1 MVKGNNSTDRRYN
14 RVLSRQGKKQDM
26 LRGILFGLL
35 CVTLGVVV
43 VAVVRNPVP
52 NTPALVETPVE
63 TPVATPAP
71 VEDPEVVEEPVEVET
86 PVETAED
93 PAPEPPA
100 PSPVTDTTGP
110 DGAEIAEPVLET
122 PADTPVELPEPSE
135 DPARPVEEAPVAP
148 SEPETVPAP
157 ETLETP
163 VAPVLDLDG
172 PVEPAAPAPA
182 DETPA
187 VPAFEDRPIDTEL
200 PSTNTPSEGAE
211 ITAPEAVTPE
221 PAPEP
226 TPAPAE
232 EEVIIILPEN
242 IPAADRPSVL
252 RVPVPGGGLAVP
264 DVRTGRLPTVGDD
277 AVAEDADPE
286 EFAPADTGA
295 LSANAVPF
303 LREPAADL
311 FSVILIDV
319 GEDGL
324 DRDALTTFSFPVTFA
339 IDATRPDAA
348 EAASIYRASGY
359 EVILIPGPLPEGA
372 NARDVETNFE
382 QFLSIVPVAVAV
394 MDAPEGR
401 AQTNR
406 NQLQALTAILSATGH
421 GLVSMDQGLNTAA
434 QVAATAGVP
443 HGLIFRTL
451 DADRENASTVQR
463 YLDRAAFKAGQ
474 EGSVV
479 MIGHTYDETVKG
491 LFSWALEG
499 KSESI
504 QLAPI
509 SAILTDQ

>member
-43 VAVVRNPVP
+43 VAVIRNPVP
-52 NTPALVETPVE
+52 NTPAVVETPVE
-63 TPVATPAP
+63 PAEPAETPAP
-71 VEDPEVVEEPVEVET
+71 VSEPEVVEEPVEVET
-86 PVETAED
+86 PVETVE
-93 PAPEPPA
+93 EPA

-110 DGAEIAEPVLET
+110 DGAEIAEPAVEAPVET
-122 PADTPVELPEPSE
+122 PVALPEPTE

-163 VAPVLDLDG
+163 VAPVLDTDG
-172 PVEPAAPAPA
+172 PVEPAAPVPA

-200 PSTNTPSEGAE
+200 PSTNTPSEGSE

-221 PAPEP
+221 P
-226 TPAPAE
+226 TPAPVE

-421 GLVSMDQGLNTAA
+421 GLVLMDQGLNTAQ

-443 HGLIFRTL
+443 HSLVFRTL
-451 DADRENASTVQR
+451 DAERENASTVQR

-499 KSESI
+499 KGESI

>member
-1 MVKGNNSTDRRYN
+1 MVKGNNGTDRRYD
-14 RVLSRQGKKQDM
+14 RVLGRQGKKQDM

-43 VAVVRNPVP
+43 VAVMRNPVP
-52 NTPALVETPVE
+52 SRPVAVEQPVV
-63 TPVATPAP
+63 TPVAPDEATP
-71 VEDPEVVEEPVEVET
+71 T
-86 PVETAED
+86 
-93 PAPEPPA
+93 
-100 PSPVTDTTGP
+100 PSPVTDASGP
-110 DGAEIAEPVLET
+110 DGAEIAD
-122 PADTPVELPEPSE
+122 PASEAPVEAPVDLPEPSE
-135 DPARPVEEAPVAP
+135 EATRPVDEAPVAP

-157 ETLETP
+157 EALETP
-163 VAPVLDLDG
+163 VAPVLNPDG
-172 PVEPAAPAPA
+172 PAEPAVPVPA

-187 VPAFEDRPIDTEL
+187 VPAFDDRPIDTEL
-200 PSTNTPSEGAE
+200 PGAGSAPDGAE
-211 ITAPEAVTPE
+211 VTAPEAVTPE
-221 PAPEP
+221 PAPVL
-226 TPAPAE
+226 PAE

-264 DVRTGRLPTVGDD
+264 DVRTGRLPTVGDN
-277 AVAEDADPE
+277 AVAADADPE
-286 EFAPADTGA
+286 EFAPAATGA
-295 LSANAVPF
+295 LGANAVPF

-319 GEDGL
+319 GEAGL
-324 DRDALTTFSFPVTFA
+324 DRDALTTFSFPVTYA

-348 EAASIYRASGY
+348 EAASIYRASGF

-372 NARDVETNFE
+372 TARDVETNFE
-382 QFLSIVPVAVAV
+382 QFLSVVPVAVAV

-406 NQLQALTAILSATGH
+406 TQLRALTAILSATGH
-421 GLVSMDQGLNTAA
+421 GMVSMDQGLNTAA
-434 QVAATAGVP
+434 QVATAAGVP
-443 HGLIFRTL
+443 HASVFRAL
-451 DADRENASTVQR
+451 DSGRENASTVQR

-474 EGSVV
+474 EGNVV

-499 KSESI
+499 KGEGI

>member
-43 VAVVRNPVP
+43 VAVIRNPVP
-52 NTPALVETPVE
+52 STPAVVETPVE
-63 TPVATPAP
+63 TPVEPVAPEETPAE
-71 VEDPEVVEEPVEVET
+71 VETPEVVEAPAEVET
-86 PVETAED
+86 PVETAE
-93 PAPEPPA
+93 PA

-110 DGAEIAEPVLET
+110 DGAEIAEPATEPPV
-122 PADTPVELPEPSE
+122 DTPVALPEPTE
-135 DPARPVEEAPVAP
+135 EPARPVDEAPVAP

-157 ETLETP
+157 EPLETP
-163 VAPVLDLDG
+163 VAPVLETDG
-172 PVEPAAPAPA
+172 PVEPAAPVPA

-200 PSTNTPSEGAE
+200 PSANTPSEGAE

-221 PAPEP
+221 PA
-226 TPAPAE
+226 PAPAE

-277 AVAEDADPE
+277 AVPEDADPE
-286 EFAPADTGA
+286 EFAPANTGA

-311 FSVILIDV
+311 FSVVLIDV
-319 GEDGL
+319 GEEGL

-372 NARDVETNFE
+372 TARDVETNFE

-421 GLVSMDQGLNTAA
+421 ALVSMDQGLNTAQ

-499 KSESI
+499 KGEGI

-509 SAILTDQ
+509 SAVLTDQ

>member
-14 RVLSRQGKKQDM
+14 RVLGRQGKKQDM

-43 VAVVRNPVP
+43 VAVMRNPVP
-52 NTPALVETPVE
+52 NTPAVVETPVE
-63 TPVATPAP
+63 TPVEPALPEETPAP
-71 VEDPEVVEEPVEVET
+71 VEDPEAIEAPVEVET
-86 PVETAED
+86 PVETVETAE
-93 PAPEPPA
+93 PA

-110 DGAEIAEPVLET
+110 DGAGIADPVAKEPV
-122 PADTPVELPEPSE
+122 DTPVDLPEPSE
-135 DPARPVEEAPVAP
+135 EPARPVDEAPVAP

-163 VAPVLDLDG
+163 VAPVLDTDG
-172 PVEPAAPAPA
+172 PVEPAAPVPA

-200 PSTNTPSEGAE
+200 PSTNTPSEGSE

-221 PAPEP
+221 PAPVEK
-226 TPAPAE
+226 
-232 EEVIIILPEN
+232 EVIIILPEN

-252 RVPVPGGGLAVP
+252 RVPVPGSGLAVP

-406 NQLQALTAILSATGH
+406 TQLQALTAILSATGH
-421 GLVSMDQGLNTAA
+421 GLVSMDQGLNTAQ

-443 HGLIFRTL
+443 HSLVFRTL

-509 SAILTDQ
+509 SAVLTGQ